1 MLKLPALIAR
11 TQAARL
17 AAADPLAAAHLAVD
31 EVVLLARAREAA
43 AARALLQALRAT
55 GVTSQHAALALRAD
69 TAECL
74 VRYYTDD
81 WAGLADR
88 FTELLEQA
96 RRPGESDVLAEVA
109 EHSALC
115 GHVLLVPPAQGL
127 ERARLAWSLA
137 RPGTEPHLR
146 AAFAVALACGALNRF
161 ADAVAW
167 GEHALVCAS
176 QLQDEALQS
185 SIMQALVVPKA
196 SAARLADLRNQLDP
210 ARLTEAL
217 RLLQGVLGLT
227 QPPAAP
233 LCIVLA
239 DLLNVAGRRAEALD
253 ALDEALPRLDPGY
266 AHLRLLGEAN
276 RALAQAGL
284 GQHETARVGAEAL
297 MHMTGRNW
305 PSFIEAVV
313 VHIGERIFTLT
324 GDTARA
330 ADFNQVAALA
340 VARHVGEVARHQRD
354 LGELAAFIA
363 AGPHAAA
370 QRPPAAELQG
380 R

>member
-17 AAADPLAAAHLAVD
+17 AMSDPIAAAHLAVD

-43 AARALLQALRAT
+43 AAWALVQALRAT
-55 GVTSQHAALALRAD
+55 EALAQHPELALRLD

-88 FTELLEQA
+88 FTELLAQA
-96 RRPGESDVLAEVA
+96 ERWGDPDVTAEVA
-109 EHSALC
+109 AHAALC
-115 GHVLLVPPAQGL
+115 GYVLAVPPARGL

-137 RPGTEPHLR
+137 RPGSEAKLR
-146 AAFAVALACGALNRF
+146 AAFAVTLVCGALSRF

-167 GEHALVCAS
+167 GEYALACAS
-176 QLQDEALQS
+176 RLQDEALQA

-196 SAARLADLRNQLDP
+196 SAARLADMRNQPDP

-227 QPPAAP
+227 QPAAAP
-233 LCIVLA
+233 MCIVLA
-239 DLLNVAGRRAEALD
+239 DLLNVTGRHAEALD
-253 ALDEALPRLDPGY
+253 TLDDALPRLDPGY

-284 GQHETARVGAEAL
+284 GQHDAARAGADGL
-297 MHMTGRNW
+297 LHMTGRNW

-313 VHIGERIFTLT
+313 VHIGERIFTLI

-330 ADFNQVAALA
+330 ADFNQVATLA
-340 VARHVGEVARHQRD
+340 VARHVGEVARHQRE

-363 AGPHAAA
+363 AGPHAAEE
-370 QRPPAAELQG
+370 RSPAKLQG